1 MTYNGQNNLGGSA
14 DNPVVVKI
22 KNLNLTSYQKDASYT
37 ETSKTDSQPVKEV
50 EIEDFDDLAYMTFD
64 QASEYYAKDEY
75 LEIANTADAHD
86 TGFDF
91 TMNFPE
97 DVNISGCDYLEFD
110 FYTNDVGVVTSSLI
124 VVCFLHSQAL
134 WMG

>member
-1 MTYNGQNNLGGSA
+1 MIYNRADKNIKANNATVDAYTIQMTYNGQNNLGGSA

-64 QASEYYAKDEY
+64 QASE
-75 LEIANTADAHD
+75 
-86 TGFDF
+86 
-91 TMNFPE
+91 
-97 DVNISGCDYLEFD
+97 
-110 FYTNDVGVVTSSLI
+110 
-124 VVCFLHSQAL
+124 
-134 WMG
+134 